1 MDSKKIK
8 ALLMAGV
15 TLLASGCSAV
25 SESGYVGYM
34 KNEMKYGKGVTQQF
48 QRAVYNANV
57 EWLHEIL
64 TNYPEF
70 DVNYYS
76 NEELMYGNHN
86 YETLKAICSNWNKDV
101 SQIATNNTLEL
112 LLQNNLNPN
121 IKFSNGYYALDMLC
135 ADNKEK
141 SYLVKTMLE
150 NGADP
155 NNASSSGFYNTDLGD
170 ENSTTLYLPVF
181 WAIYEPTLTNAEDLL
196 NHGATVNYEILDDV
210 HEHSNIKGSAKPYQ
224 LAFKSYMEETGE
236 SPFTKTEEYAILGE
250 SDKLIAELRNGE
262 KLSEEAANTV
272 RTFICSFCNDKA
284 LKAWDEI
291 YLSEKNYPSEYLLNI
306 AAYEGNYEIIKY
318 LFDKGIEDFTINE
331 ALERAARAGS
341 YDVCKYL
348 IENGCLDEDTVSS
361 TILQAAFQGGDID
374 TFRFLAQ
381 YFNKKGLLCE
391 DDIYYIFVK
400 QVVEWNQ
407 YTKNVIDCLIDD
419 CGLNMNAFVSD
430 DMNHDTIEYLFNK
443 GKQLSVFDLPFA
455 ISAQEPITVKY
466 ILEKGAIPNQG
477 AFSFKFNMS
486 DEERQMLL
494 LPYEESLAAVNSNDI
509 DSCIEYAIKYGT
521 SEIVQMLIDHGA
533 DLSDESI
540 LACAI
545 TDSSKATFDALLNA
559 GASLDYKN
567 DKSKETLVDAAKN
580 MGRDDIV
587 KILRKAKV
595 KSYSGF

>member
-1 MDSKKIK
+1 
-8 ALLMAGV
+8 
-15 TLLASGCSAV
+15 
-25 SESGYVGYM
+25 M
-34 KNEMKYGKGVTQQF
+34 KNEMKFGKGVTRQF
-48 QRAVYNANV
+48 QRAVYNSNV
-57 EWLHEIL
+57 EWIQEIL
-64 TNYPEF
+64 ANYSEF

-76 NEELMYGNHN
+76 NEELKYGNHN

-101 SQIATNNTLEL
+101 SQAATNNTLEF

-181 WAIYEPTLTNAEDLL
+181 WAIYEPTLTNAEELL
-196 NHGATVNYEILDDV
+196 NHGAEVSYEILDKV
-210 HEHSNIKGSAKPYQ
+210 HVKNIEGSAKPYQ
-224 LAFKSYMEETGE
+224 SAFKIYMEETGE
-236 SPFTKTEEYAILGE
+236 SPFTKAEEYAILGE
-250 SDKLIAELRNGE
+250 SNKLISEMKNSE
-262 KLSEEAANTV
+262 KLNEEAAKTV
-272 RTFICSFCNDKA
+272 RDFICRFCNDDA
-284 LKAWDEI
+284 LKAWEEI
-291 YLSEKNYPSEYLLNI
+291 YLSENNYPSEYLINI

-331 ALERAARAGS
+331 ALERAAKAGS

-348 IENGCLDEDTVSS
+348 IENGCLDEKVVSS
-361 TILQAAFQGGDID
+361 TIFQAAFQGGDID

-381 YFNKKGLLCE
+381 YFNEKGLLCE

-407 YTKNVIDCLIDD
+407 YTKNVINCLMDD
-419 CGLNMNAFVSD
+419 CGLNMNVFVSD

-455 ISAQEPITVKY
+455 ITAQEPITVKY

-494 LPYEESLAAVNSNDI
+494 LPYEESPAAVNSNDI

-533 DLSDESI
+533 DLSDEEI

-545 TDSSKATFDALLNA
+545 TDSSKATFDVLFNA

-567 DKSKETLVDAAKN
+567 DKSKETLVDLAKS